1 MPAGPDQQSFTGSVI
16 DLLSAT
22 PGVDAVRRI
31 TDDEVATMLEP
42 WLGAEISTLDLPM
55 PVLIDAT
62 VRRGHAIDIEA
73 LSTRLMAVAPGTVV
87 DEHAVWLRRLTD
99 LAAIAATVSLS
110 VMVLVLFSA
119 VMTVVFTTRTGLAI
133 HSDVV
138 EVLHLI
144 GAKDSYIAR
153 QFQIHTLWL
162 AGIGAACGSVL
173 GGAAI
178 LLIRGLRRAS
188 EQWIAPRYHA
198 WWYSMGP
205 ALPATG
211 CGGSSSRRDRRNYG
225 QTRSGKNDV
234 KHGGFAAACRSCGC
248 LSWPCRWV
256 FCLGGG
262 FYRFAQLIPEPTPR
276 SEVATDAIV
285 VLTGGTR
292 RVSEGLSL
300 LERGFGKKLFVSG
313 VTEGSTFRNC

>member
-1 MPAGPDQQSFTGSVI
+1 MRPPTDLPLSNDPASRYIPWTVGLLVFLATLSLAIGFFLLSAGENWRRSLSGTLTIQVPAGPHQQSFTGSVI

-110 VMVLVLFSA
+110 VMVLVLLSA
-119 VMTVVFTTRTGLAI
+119 VITVVFTTRTGLAI

-153 QFQIHTLWL
+153 QFQIHALWL

-178 LLIRGLRRAS
+178 LLIEVYGARLSNGLLPDITLS
-188 EQWIAPRYHA
+188 GIQW
-198 WWYSMGP
+198 GLLCL
-205 ALPATG
+205 LP
-211 CGGSSSRRDRRNYG
+211 
-225 QTRSGKNDV
+225 V
-234 KHGGFAAACRSCGC
+234 AAV
-248 LSWPCRWV
+248 LLV
-256 FCLGGG
+256 
-262 FYRFAQLIPEPTPR
+262 
-276 SEVATDAIV
+276 VATVGITV
-285 VLTGGTR
+285 KRVLGR
-292 RVSEGLSL
+292 MM
-300 LERGFGKKLFVSG
+300 
-313 VTEGSTFRNC
+313 

>member
-1 MPAGPDQQSFTGSVI
+1 MMRPPTDLPLSNDPASRYITWTVGLLVFLATLSLAIGFFLSSAGENWRRSLSGTLTIQVPAGPDQQSFTGSVI

-42 WLGAEISTLDLPM
+42 WLGAEISMLDLPM

-144 GAKDSYIAR
+144 GAKDSI
-153 QFQIHTLWL
+153 
-162 AGIGAACGSVL
+162 S
-173 GGAAI
+173 
-178 LLIRGLRRAS
+178 
-188 EQWIAPRYHA
+188 
-198 WWYSMGP
+198 P
-205 ALPATG
+205 A
-211 CGGSSSRRDRRNYG
+211 SSRFILCGLPVSVRHAG
-225 QTRSGKNDV
+225 PCS
-234 KHGGFAAACRSCGC
+234 AALQSC
-248 LSWPCRWV
+248 L
-256 FCLGGG
+256 
-262 FYRFAQLIPEPTPR
+262 
-276 SEVATDAIV
+276 
-285 VLTGGTR
+285 
-292 RVSEGLSL
+292 
-300 LERGFGKKLFVSG
+300 
-313 VTEGSTFRNC
+313 

>member
-1 MPAGPDQQSFTGSVI
+1 MRPPTDLPLSNDPASRYITWTVGLLVFLATLSLAIGFFSRRPAKIGGEVSPGTLTIQVPAGPDQQSFTGSVI

-87 DEHAVWLRRLTD
+87 DEHAAWLRRLTD

-119 VMTVVFTTRTGLAI
+119 VMTVVFTTQTGLAI

-153 QFQIHTLWL
+153 QFQIHNLWL

-178 LLIRGLRRAS
+178 LLIEVYGARLSNGL
-188 EQWIAPRYHA
+188 
-198 WWYSMGP
+198 
-205 ALPATG
+205 LPDIT
-211 CGGSSSRRDRRNYG
+211 
-225 QTRSGKNDV
+225 
-234 KHGGFAAACRSCGC
+234 
-248 LSWPCRWV
+248 
-256 FCLGGG
+256 LGGIQWG
-262 FYRFAQLIPEPTPR
+262 LLCLLPVAAVLLV
-276 SEVATDAIV
+276 VATVGITV
-285 VLTGGTR
+285 KRVLGR
-292 RVSEGLSL
+292 MM
-300 LERGFGKKLFVSG
+300 
-313 VTEGSTFRNC
+313 